1 MPVARRRR
9 PLTRVRAALTA
20 ALVLAAGL
28 LTAGPAAAVPY
39 AVTGTP
45 TVPGSAWL
53 GQPLTVSLAAV
64 EVTPTPLT
72 TAVDWYWSD
81 GTQLTDDRTDLVYVP
96 TEADLGKSLYAAVWF
111 GDGTTETHVVGTNM
125 TGAVATPGFDTTPSY
140 AVTGSGVVG
149 QPLTLTA
156 TGAWSPAAETL
167 TYVWHRYPVDAV
179 VASGTGSTFATYT
192 PDADDIGST
201 LYVVVTATATGR
213 VSNTQTATASTT
225 VHLGSFD
232 GVGRPTV
239 SGSGLVGDPFTADFD
254 TAGVTPVPDS
264 VGYQWYRTDGTPV
277 AGATSATF
285 TPGLDLLGQPLYVQ
299 AVLRAAGHHD
309 YQTLGSDYT
318 RTVSLR
324 SFTPGAAPQLVGRHV
339 LTGSLTATLDTA
351 AWSPQ
356 PESLTYQWFTSDGTP
371 VPGATAATLLPTRD
385 LVGQSV
391 YVVVTAHAAAYQ
403 PYEIASAPSGRIAA
417 PTIAASTDSAVA
429 GDSVTVEVWGLLPDT
444 EYTLELHSTPVFLA
458 TARTSGEGVLRV
470 TVDLPAGTPA
480 GDHRIVVLLDGVAV
494 TSVPVT
500 VAAAPA
506 DPEAPAAA
514 PAAAAAPTAARPAA
528 LATTGADDAGGLL
541 ALAVLALVAGAAAVV
556 VRRVA
561 ARRAPAVARVTSRR

>member
-9 PLTRVRAALTA
+9 PPTPVRAALTA

-39 AVTGTP
+39 AVTGAP
-45 TVPGSAWL
+45 TLPGNAWL
-53 GQPLTVSLAAV
+53 GQPLTVSLAG
-64 EVTPTPLT
+64 VTVNPAPVT

-81 GTQLTDDRTDLVYVP
+81 GTQLADDRTDLEYVP

-111 GDGTTETHVVGTNM
+111 GDGTSETHVVGTNM
-125 TGAVATPGFDTTPSY
+125 TGAVATPGFDATPSY
-140 AVTGSGVVG
+140 AVTGTGLVG
-149 QPLTLTA
+149 QPLTLTP

-192 PDADDIGST
+192 PDADDVGST

-213 VSNTQTATASTT
+213 VTNTQTSTASTT

-239 SGSGLVGDPFTADFD
+239 SGTGLVGDPFTASFD
-254 TAGVTPVPDS
+254 TTGVTPAPDS
-264 VGYQWYRTDGTPV
+264 VGYQWYRTDGTAVP
-277 AGATSATF
+277 GATSATF
-285 TPGLDLLGQPLYVQ
+285 TPGVDLLGEPLYVQ

-309 YQTLGSDYT
+309 YRTLGSDYT

-371 VPGATAATLLPTRD
+371 VAGATGATLLPTRD
-385 LVGQSV
+385 LVGESV
-391 YVVVTAHAAAYQ
+391 YVVVTAHATGYQ
-403 PYEIASAPSGRIAA
+403 PYVIASAPSGRIAA
-417 PTIAASTDSAVA
+417 PTIAASSGSASV

-444 EYTLELHSTPVFLA
+444 EYTLELHSTPVYLA
-458 TARTSGEGVLRV
+458 TARTSGEGVLRA

-494 TSVPVT
+494 ASVPVAV
-500 VAAAPA
+500 VA
-506 DPEAPAAA
+506 PESPAAT
-514 PAAAAAPTAARPAA
+514 APTVTRPAA

-541 ALAVLALVAGAAAVV
+541 ALAVLALVAGVAAVTG
-556 VRRVA
+556 RQVA
-561 ARRAPAVARVTSRR
+561 ARRTPAVARVTPTRR